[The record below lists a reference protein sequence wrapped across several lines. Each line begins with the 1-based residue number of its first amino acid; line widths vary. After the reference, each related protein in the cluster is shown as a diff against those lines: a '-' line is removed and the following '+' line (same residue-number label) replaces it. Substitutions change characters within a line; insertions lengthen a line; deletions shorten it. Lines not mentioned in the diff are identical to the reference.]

1 MPTISEAVMSSPRFL
16 FLIFLLSIVMLV
28 WPIWVRTPW

>member
-1 MPTISEAVMSSPRFL
+1 MSEAEMSSPLFL

-28 WPIWVRTPW
+28 WPIWVRTAW